1 MDWFEICIIVLCIV
15 VVLMYLVYAVGF
27 CVLARRYK
35 KFYET
40 TEEGREL
47 YFALY
52 TKDRLGSR
60 HDWLVNRMSELR
72 DKIDVLET
80 YFPEE
85 SREKASIHGMKTRYK
100 EYSDELYR
108 TKEMI
113 KDKGERIDKMVAA
126 LPKKYNGI
134 LEYNW
139 ANAKVEVKEEESICW

>member
-1 MDWFEICIIVLCIV
+1 MDWFEICIIVLCTV

-52 TKDRLGSR
+52 TKDRLGSK

-72 DKIDVLET
+72 DKINEFEA

-85 SREKASIHGMKTRYK
+85 SHEKASIHGMKALYK

-113 KDKGERIDKMVAA
+113 KDWSERIDKMVAA
-126 LPKKYNGI
+126 LPKKYSDI

-139 ANAKVEVKEEESICW
+139 EDAKVKVEEERVC

>member
-1 MDWFEICIIVLCIV
+1 MNWFEICIVVLCAVIVLICLICP
-15 VVLMYLVYAVGF
+15 VGF
-27 CVLARRYK
+27 YMLARRYK

-40 TEEGREL
+40 TEEGRKL
-47 YFALY
+47 YYALY
-52 TKDRLGSR
+52 AKDRLGGR
-60 HDWLVNRMSELR
+60 HDWLINRMSELR

-85 SREKASIHGMKTRYK
+85 SREKASVHGMKIQYK

-113 KDKGERIDKMVAA
+113 KDWSERIDKIVAA
-126 LPKKYNGI
+126 LPKKYRGI

-139 ANAKVEVKEEESICW
+139 EDAKVEIEEVSVE

>member
-1 MDWFEICIIVLCIV
+1 MDWFEICIVVLCAV
-15 VVLMYLVYAVGF
+15 VVLICLICPVGF
-27 CVLARRYK
+27 CMLARRYK

-40 TEEGREL
+40 TEEGRKL
-47 YFALY
+47 YYALY
-52 TKDRLGSR
+52 AKDRLGGR
-60 HDWLVNRMSELR
+60 HDWLINRMSELR

-85 SREKASIHGMKTRYK
+85 SREKASVHGMKIQYK

-113 KDKGERIDKMVAA
+113 KDWSERIDEMVVA
-126 LPKKYNGI
+126 LPKKYSDI

-139 ANAKVEVKEEESICW
+139 EDAKVEVKEEDICW